1 MLATRRKLKTEKQK
15 NRCFVKATF
24 HTWQKININ
33 FLFVFQGAAKLE
45 PSGTS
50 ANVRACE
57 RIAKQ
62 GFGQLLAFEISLG
75 RTLLLE

>member
-1 MLATRRKLKTEKQK
+1 MPQAKKPKKKQK
-15 NRCFVKATF
+15 NTDVLSKQLFIPGK
-24 HTWQKININ
+24 KININ

-57 RIAKQ
+57 HITKQ

-75 RTLLLE
+75 RTRLLD